1 MVGCCPY
8 SPPASDG
15 IWYRSAWHARAASIG
30 RFFLISLAVHVNITL
45 NYGRGGLEI
54 TLPSGVSADVVRKPA
69 MPVLVDPQ
77 AAVVDALSARTRVDA
92 PKRIHSSGQLQ
103 EPTDDSLADSIVGT
117 DRFSWANGCK
127 SACIA
132 ICDIT
137 RPVPNHL
144 FLRPIIEVLL
154 DQGMDRQDI
163 TVLLATGL
171 HRPNE
176 GKELEEL
183 VGDSWVL
190 ENIQIKKK

>member
-1 MVGCCPY
+1 M
-8 SPPASDG
+8 
-15 IWYRSAWHARAASIG
+15 
-30 RFFLISLAVHVNITL
+30 NITL

-54 TLPSGVSADVVRKPA
+54 TLPSGVRADVVRKPT
-69 MPVLVDPQ
+69 MPVLADPQ
-77 AAVVDALSARTRVDA
+77 AAVVDALSANTGGDA
-92 PKRIHSSGQLQ
+92 PKRVHPADHHQ
-103 EPTDDSLADSIVGT
+103 EPQDDSLADATSAT
-117 DRFSWANGCK
+117 DRFGWANDCK

-154 DQGMDRQDI
+154 DKGMARQDI
-163 TVLLATGL
+163 TVLVATGL

-190 ENIQIKKK
+190 KNIQVKNHDARNDAEHVLVGKTSTRGTVVRLDRALVQADL